1 MDRMKGYRLVLFLLA
16 GFLAYGALCCRAKA
30 MGFYENPYIVMS
42 PDGQAWTVPEKL
54 PFPADRTDLNAQAC
68 WYPSGEEFVT
78 GIESSLLLPGEG
90 EHYYRYDRKG
100 LVPIKKWRV
109 VHRAGRCIHKD
120 VAFFHGNYYNVGIC
134 RKNYYSGWNAWCAD
148 CGELLDPSLIYMSR
162 EKIHLMEEIDVSLD
176 YYYDCPN
183 CGHLEQGI
191 PISHKCKEISA
202 NRYQVVY
209 RANAGDAAGYMHP
222 GFYMYNNAEVFE
234 GLPVTPVKTLS
245 INVYT
250 RTGYRFIGWN
260 TDPQGNGDYF
270 EDGQEI
276 FNLTAENYDPENG
289 KGIVTLYAQ
298 WEKVYGTLTVDPGK
312 GRFQGKL
319 GISELTVKYGEELLI
334 SSGDVEPPTGALV
347 RFETFGGNV
356 IPPIRGGCR
365 FLSWKLEQP
374 SRGILQGELYQYLGE
389 NGGRDKVSALY
400 QEEGIK
406 LPFPVRQGFSFGGWY
421 KDPECVIPAGDAGEL
436 FVSEEDVTLY
446 ACWVELV
453 LDAKLN
459 LEDHAGRGAVDLQWF
474 QPDGNRKVYHLY
486 QKREGNVYHK
496 IYDATGEAED
506 PELVNYDYSGGD
518 EIYKVSRSG
527 FYELETFGAQG
538 QSYES
543 FEGGKGGSAAGK
555 FYLKEGDSLT
565 IRIGGQQK
573 YGDGG
578 DGQGYGNGGGKTE
591 IVSQKLGTLLV
602 AGGGGGAS
610 PGGNGGVG
618 GLENGLWN
626 GGNGKGQ
633 DGSGGG
639 GGGFLGGLAG
649 EQQIHV
655 HDGSCLHQHLGD
667 EWNGGECYTRSETEK
682 NCDIRVVGPL
692 RTWETENCM
701 HCLASGRNGYNSLRL
716 YSWTLYHESCGQQP
730 DYGTNGW
737 WVCETCGYR
746 GYSYGSGSSRPQVSG
761 HKYVGTVYLLICDR
775 EYDCAGKTLDRFFPS
790 YGGSSYIKKE
800 AACSYEQRAG
810 VREGNG
816 FALIRPV
823 NTGFLE
829 ETELSGVSAPDLR
842 PPAKIVEK
850 TIRKQ
855 AEGNGR
861 IAIQFSAPQDEGTVY
876 YHQVMSYPIGSEKML
891 SASNVTCTEVI
902 TGVVGYYYRMDDREE
917 CVLTEINADNR
928 ENLLRDPFLVVQPQ
942 EKTCFL
948 HIAAVDRAGNVG
960 ECVTVRISEDDPEI
974 EWKLSTG
981 QMEAGG
987 SWEGT
992 DYGSVL
998 PVDEKTYY
1006 VKADGNTPFLLKFG
1020 GVMDGKPRADY
1031 QIDRAAFTFSIM
1043 DDNAE
1048 GQYAVLL
1055 PSGNFEEE
1063 ETTSAGQWGR
1073 ITKGK
1078 DLLEASMYGKGL
1090 RTERGRKL
1098 EICQSFTLDRKY
1110 HGRSLILTPSIGA
1123 AHGKHIVFSDEEED
1137 KGHGVILIGD
1147 GEPPEIHGL
1156 DFMDQNLID
1165 REKDGELIMDLWAED
1180 DLSGVS
1186 SFSAT
1191 LFNLDNYG
1199 EHTYYPGEDGHIHIV
1214 LSDDSPMFS
1223 GDLNLTVRAKDGVGN
1238 ETVLEKGATE
1248 FGLRAEI
1255 VKILPPH
1262 TPEFKRGESGVLKVT
1277 AWGYADR
1284 LEISFP
1290 DEFVSEDPS
1299 LNCVFTYEVPIDK
1312 QEEVILFMVPLYLQD
1327 SREYSVTVRAYK
1339 GDRLLEQHPVLCTL
1353 SVNDTVLNEL
1363 RTRLR

>member
-1 MDRMKGYRLVLFLLA
+1 MDGMKGYRLILFLLA
-16 GFLAYGALCCRAKA
+16 GILAYGALCCKA
-30 MGFYENPYIVMS
+30 EAIGFYENPYIVMS
-42 PDGQAWTVPEKL
+42 PDGQAWTVPEEL

-68 WYPSGEEFVT
+68 WYPSGEEFIT
-78 GIESSLLLPGEG
+78 GVESSLSQLEEG

-100 LVPIKKWRV
+100 LVPIKKWQV
-109 VHRAGRCIHKD
+109 ALRAARCIHAD
-120 VAFFHGNYYNVGIC
+120 SLYFHGKKYSGIIC
-134 RKNYYSGWNAWCAD
+134 RRNYYSGWNAWCAD
-148 CGELLDPSLIYMSR
+148 CGELLDSGLIYMSR
-162 EKIHLMEEIDVSLD
+162 EKIRLLEEIDLDLD
-176 YYYDCPN
+176 YYYECPA
-183 CGHLEQGI
+183 CGNLEQGR
-191 PISHKCKEISA
+191 PVNHRCKEISA

-209 RANAGDAAGYMHP
+209 RANAGDALGYMHP
-222 GFYMYNNAEVFE
+222 GFYMYNNADMFE
-234 GLPVTPVKTLS
+234 GVPVTPAKTLS
-245 INVYT
+245 ANVYT

-260 TDPQGNGDYF
+260 TDPQGKGDHF

-276 FNLTAENYDPENG
+276 FNLTTENYDPEGG

-298 WEKVYGTLTVDPGK
+298 WEKISGTLAVDPGK
-312 GRFQGKL
+312 GRFQGKA
-319 GISELTVKYGEELLI
+319 GISELKAKYGEELRI
-334 SSGDVEPPTGALV
+334 SSGDVEPPAGALV
-347 RFETFGGNV
+347 QFETFGGNA
-356 IPPIRGGCR
+356 IPPVRGGCR
-365 FLSWKLEQP
+365 FLGWKLEQP

-406 LPFPVRQGFSFGGWY
+406 LPMPVRQGFSFGGWY
-421 KDPECVIPAGDAGEL
+421 KDPECRTPAGGAGDL

-459 LEDHAGRGAVDLQWF
+459 LKDHAGRGAVDLQWF
-474 QPDGNRKVYHLY
+474 QPDGNRKVYLLY
-486 QKREGNVYHK
+486 QMREGGAYQK
-496 IYDATGEAED
+496 IYDAAGEAEA
-506 PELVNYDYSGGD
+506 PEPVSYDYSGKE
-518 EIYKVSRSG
+518 EIYKVPHSG

-538 QSYES
+538 QSYAS
-543 FEGGKGGSAAGK
+543 FKGGKGGSAAGK
-555 FYLKEGDSLT
+555 FYLEEGDSLT
-565 IRIGGQQK
+565 VRIGGRQE
-573 YGDGG
+573 YGVGG
-578 DGQGYGNGGGKTE
+578 DGQGYGNGGGRTE
-591 IVSQKLGTLLV
+591 IVSKKLGTLLV

-610 PGGNGGVG
+610 PGGNGGAG
-618 GLENGLWN
+618 GMENGLWKE
-626 GGNGKGQ
+626 GGGKGQ

-649 EQQIHV
+649 ERQEHR
-655 HDGSCLHQHLGD
+655 HDGSCLHHHIGD
-667 EWNGGECYTRSETEK
+667 EKNGGKCYTRKEIEK
-682 NCDIRVVGPL
+682 SCNIYVVGPS
-692 RTWETENCM
+692 RSGMTENCM
-701 HCLASGRNGYNSLRL
+701 HCLTSGRNGYNSLRL
-716 YSWTLYHESCGQQP
+716 YCWSLYHESCGQQP
-730 DYGTNGW
+730 DFGSNGW

-746 GYSYGSGSSRPQVSG
+746 GFWYGSGSNRPQASS
-761 HKYVGTVYLLICDR
+761 HKYVNVAYLLNCDR
-775 EYDCAGKTLDRFFPS
+775 KYDCEGKAADRYFPS

-810 VREGNG
+810 IREGNG
-816 FALIRPV
+816 FARIRPI

-829 ETELSGVSAPDLR
+829 ETELCGASAPDLR
-842 PPAKIVEK
+842 PPAKIEER
-850 TIRKQ
+850 TIQKK

-861 IAIQFSAPQDEGTVY
+861 IEIQFSAPQDEGTLY

-891 SASNVTCTEVI
+891 SASNVTCTEVV
-902 TGVVGYYYRMDDREE
+902 TGVAGYYYRMDDREE
-917 CVLTEINADNR
+917 CVLTEENADNR
-928 ENLLRDPFLVVQPQ
+928 ENLLREPVLLVRLR
-942 EKTCFL
+942 EKTSFL

-960 ECVTVRISEDDPEI
+960 ACVTVKISEDDPET

-981 QMEAGG
+981 QMEACG

-998 PVDEKTYY
+998 PVDGKTYY
-1006 VKADGNTPFLLKFG
+1006 VKADGNTPFLLQYSG
-1020 GVMDGKPRADY
+1020 MMDGKPRADY
-1031 QIDRAAFTFSIM
+1031 QIDRAVFNFSIM
-1043 DDNAE
+1043 EDNVK

-1063 ETTSAGQWGR
+1063 ETTDAGQWGR
-1073 ITKGK
+1073 ITQGK
-1078 DLLEASMYGKGL
+1078 DLLEASLYGKGF

-1110 HGRSLILTPSIGA
+1110 HGRSLTLTPSIGA
-1123 AHGKHIVFSDEEED
+1123 ANGNHIVSSDEEED
-1137 KGHGVILIGD
+1137 KGHGIILIGD

-1156 DFMDQNLID
+1156 DLMDQKLID
-1165 REKDGELIMDLWAED
+1165 REKDGELKLDLWAED

-1191 LFNLDNYG
+1191 LLNLDNYG
-1199 EHTYYPGEDGHIHIV
+1199 EITYYPGEDGHIHIV
-1214 LSDDSPMFS
+1214 LSDDLPMFS

-1290 DEFVSEDPS
+1290 DEFVAEDPS
-1299 LNCVFTYEVPIDK
+1299 LNYVFTYDVPVEK
-1312 QEEVILFMVPLYLQD
+1312 QEEAIPFMVPLYLQD

-1339 GDRLLEQHPVLCTL
+1339 GDRLLERHPAFCTL